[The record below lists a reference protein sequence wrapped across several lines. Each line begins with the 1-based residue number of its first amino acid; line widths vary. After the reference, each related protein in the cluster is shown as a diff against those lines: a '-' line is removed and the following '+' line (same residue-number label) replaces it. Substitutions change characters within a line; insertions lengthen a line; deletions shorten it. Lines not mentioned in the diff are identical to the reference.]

1 MSQYD
6 LSFYNSSFK
15 NLLINSNKNN
25 KNFNIDI
32 NKNKNNMNI
41 IDIKIGPHM
50 ENRENYFKN
59 YCFWFSINL
68 NDKKIY
74 KTDLRKCSLFS
85 GTEILNLL
93 EKIAK
98 KYKLKKIEIS
108 DNSYIEIMSLKDKEY
123 DIFLRNMYILSEG
136 ISWYNKFGYISNFFE
151 EEKEY
156 NRRIMEM
163 PLSDY
168 MVFILEINLKKFE
181 ERFLISFNIIK
192 EQFDRTNLSPL
203 EERRRGKIKKII
215 KEKYEINNIKN
226 ITDNILYEA
235 YKIYY
240 EYDKKKINIEETNI
254 KFMEYI
260 IHITSSNL
268 LSYIRNTYKISDV
281 IKSFR
286 KKIKNIRLDDN
297 ELEFIKYILDSS
309 DNILKY
315 DGNLI
320 KIIE

>member
-1 MSQYD
+1 
-6 LSFYNSSFK
+6 
-15 NLLINSNKNN
+15 
-25 KNFNIDI
+25 
-32 NKNKNNMNI
+32 
-41 IDIKIGPHM
+41 
-50 ENRENYFKN
+50 
-59 YCFWFSINL
+59 
-68 NDKKIY
+68 
-74 KTDLRKCSLFS
+74 
-85 GTEILNLL
+85 
-93 EKIAK
+93 
-98 KYKLKKIEIS
+98 
-108 DNSYIEIMSLKDKEY
+108 
-123 DIFLRNMYILSEG
+123 
-136 ISWYNKFGYISNFFE
+136 
-151 EEKEY
+151 
-156 NRRIMEM
+156 MEM

-268 LSYIRNTYKISDV
+268 LNYIRNPSKISDV

-309 DNILKY
+309 DKLLKY

>member
-136 ISWYNKFGYISNFFE
+136 ISWYNKFWYI
-151 EEKEY
+151 
-156 NRRIMEM
+156 
-163 PLSDY
+163 
-168 MVFILEINLKKFE
+168 
-181 ERFLISFNIIK
+181 
-192 EQFDRTNLSPL
+192 
-203 EERRRGKIKKII
+203 
-215 KEKYEINNIKN
+215 
-226 ITDNILYEA
+226 
-235 YKIYY
+235 
-240 EYDKKKINIEETNI
+240 
-254 KFMEYI
+254 
-260 IHITSSNL
+260 
-268 LSYIRNTYKISDV
+268 
-281 IKSFR
+281 
-286 KKIKNIRLDDN
+286 
-297 ELEFIKYILDSS
+297 
-309 DNILKY
+309 
-315 DGNLI
+315 
-320 KIIE
+320 